1 MQVQRGQ
8 IEPRN
13 THDDELAKEIAMP
26 ETLDVLTTPDNLESQ
41 IAVTQQ
47 VFALMA
53 GIDIHPSARSLP
65 ETDLFLESVID
76 YLSICKGSI
85 VLECSAP
92 VAFAFTEQFMGIP
105 TPTAFDEDVKDS
117 MGELVNMIAGNLKGL
132 LSVDTVLSAPV
143 VFHEKLTPI
152 PQTRTKLSCIDFDC
166 EYGLF
171 RLTLYGD
178 C

>member
-1 MQVQRGQ
+1 M
-8 IEPRN
+8 
-13 THDDELAKEIAMP
+13 L
-26 ETLDVLTTPDNLESQ
+26 ETLDVLTTPGNLESQ

-53 GIDIHPSARSLP
+53 GIDIHPSAASLP
-65 ETDLFLESVID
+65 EADLFLESIVD

-85 VLECSAP
+85 VFECSAP

-105 TPTAFDEDVKDS
+105 IPVACDDDVKDS

-132 LSVDTVLSAPV
+132 LSVDTVLSTPV
-143 VFHEKLTPI
+143 VFHNKLSPM
-152 PQTRTKLSCIDFDC
+152 PKTRTKLSCIDFDC

-171 RLTLYGD
+171 RLSLYGD